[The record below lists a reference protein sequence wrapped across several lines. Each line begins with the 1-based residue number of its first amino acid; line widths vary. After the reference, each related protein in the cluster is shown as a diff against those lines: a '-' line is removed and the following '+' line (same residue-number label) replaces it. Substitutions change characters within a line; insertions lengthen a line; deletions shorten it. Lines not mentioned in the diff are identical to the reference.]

1 MHVAV
6 IPSWYPKTETD
17 VDGIFFRLQ
26 AQALQRKGLKVGVI
40 APMFRYLRVHTKS
53 IFTGPYGIRKH
64 NQGGLN
70 TYAYDSMYFFPRFP
84 VVDLDRIRWVRAGMK
99 AFARYVR
106 ENGRPDIVHAHSM
119 NYAGILAYE
128 IYKTYG
134 IPYVITEHSSTITR
148 NLIRPHQWPIMRLAA
163 EHSAARFA
171 VSRDF
176 SRLLKE
182 KYGLEWEYLPN
193 VLGDN
198 FARDF
203 TFPDKGNQDYTFCTV
218 SHLRHLKGHD
228 LLLPAFAKALE
239 KYPFLK
245 LKIGGDGVEAA
256 NLRRLAQELGITHA
270 VSFLGALTTDE
281 VLDLMRQSDA
291 FVLASRTETFGVVF
305 IEALSQGLPVIATM
319 CGGPQSIVTPENGIL
334 VLTENIPALT
344 GALIEMYENRERFD
358 HEKLRRDCLAEFS
371 EEVIASSLIRTFEQI
386 VGEKQKQP

>member
-1 MHVAV
+1 
-6 IPSWYPKTETD
+6 
-17 VDGIFFRLQ
+17 
-26 AQALQRKGLKVGVI
+26 
-40 APMFRYLRVHTKS
+40 
-53 IFTGPYGIRKH
+53 
-64 NQGGLN
+64 
-70 TYAYDSMYFFPRFP
+70 
-84 VVDLDRIRWVRAGMK
+84 
-99 AFARYVR
+99 
-106 ENGRPDIVHAHSM
+106 
-119 NYAGILAYE
+119 
-128 IYKTYG
+128 
-134 IPYVITEHSSTITR
+134 
-148 NLIRPHQWPIMRLAA
+148 MRLAA
-163 EHSAARFA
+163 EHSAACFA

-334 VLTENIPALT
+334 VPTENIPALT
-344 GALIEMYENRERFD
+344 DALIEMYENRERFD
-358 HEKLRRDCLAEFS
+358 HEKLRQDCLAEFS